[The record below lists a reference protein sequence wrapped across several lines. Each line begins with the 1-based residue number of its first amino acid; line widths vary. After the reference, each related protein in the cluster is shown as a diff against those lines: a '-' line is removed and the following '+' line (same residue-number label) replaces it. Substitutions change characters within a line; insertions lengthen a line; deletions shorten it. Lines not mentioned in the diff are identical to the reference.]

1 MEVLLDQALRAV
13 SDPTRRQ
20 ILRMVA
26 IGEFSAGEI
35 ASRFSMTRPAVSQH
49 LGVLLKAG
57 LIRVKSKAQQRL
69 YSLDANGLEVLFNDM
84 EKFWEEVFEPET
96 VGAP

>member
-26 IGEFSAGEI
+26 VGEFSAGEI

-57 LIRVKSKAQQRL
+57 LLRVKSKAQQRL

-96 VGAP
+96 VGAS